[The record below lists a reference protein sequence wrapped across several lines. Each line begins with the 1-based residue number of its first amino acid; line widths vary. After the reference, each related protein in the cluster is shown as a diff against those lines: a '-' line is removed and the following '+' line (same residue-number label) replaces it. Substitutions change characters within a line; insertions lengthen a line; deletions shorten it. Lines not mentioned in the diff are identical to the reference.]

1 VDEVEL
7 DDDTDEDEFV
17 LCTVFLCGMN
27 IRDTSSALIEFNPFG
42 AAPLFH
48 PSRGSDWK
56 LGGEATAVVIEEVFE
71 EERKSV
77 STQCIILSSAAN
89 YRLLQRTPK
98 ATVLVSGADKRK
110 NKAEEVFWSVI
121 GR

>member
-1 VDEVEL
+1 MDGVEL

-17 LCTVFLCGMN
+17 LGTVFLGGMN

-71 EERKSV
+71 VERKSGSTSVVYSHRSPITV
-77 STQCIILSSAAN
+77 SC
-89 YRLLQRTPK
+89 
-98 ATVLVSGADKRK
+98 SGHPGRQ
-110 NKAEEVFWSVI
+110 FW
-121 GR
+121 